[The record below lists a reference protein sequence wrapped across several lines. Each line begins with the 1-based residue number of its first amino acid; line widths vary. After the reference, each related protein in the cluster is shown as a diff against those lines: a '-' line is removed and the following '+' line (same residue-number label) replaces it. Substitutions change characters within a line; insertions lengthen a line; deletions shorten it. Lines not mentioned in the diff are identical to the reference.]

1 MIFKSVS
8 SVGYTERQTDRQLS
22 VQCSQIERKDVQ
34 YGQTDRQTDVQ
45 CWQTDR
51 CTVQADRQ
59 TVVQC
64 RQTER
69 GKDRCTMQADFL
81 DGNLAP

>member
-34 YGQTDRQTDVQ
+34 YGQTDRQTD
-45 CWQTDR
+45 R